1 MNDVDVTTEATE
13 PLNQT
18 LGDVDDVK
26 QSSSNQTDAT
36 DDAILDGQVP
46 APYVAS
52 PGGMNEDTITK
63 SGDFQ
68 ETTTPAVTMLTF
80 TTTTGVDTTDTLA
93 ASSTQSSIETTY
105 NRLTES
111 STKAAQGPATLPP
124 VQGHNNV
131 TNTSVD
137 DIILRP
143 HDVSSTSQQFITS
156 TPLSS
161 PPTPAETVSSHIDKE
176 TVISTVFDK
185 TAAAPPVTVPNAGG
199 DSTVLPSTTHAPHVV
214 HSSSSS
220 STTNTTALISSEHI
234 SSHAPAASTTTVSSL
249 VLEQNGS
256 NNGKLVFAAGSLAV
270 LVVALV
276 FALCYCRRR
285 KRRSRSRY
293 VHVHRVLVVTICKH
307 SAYVY

>member
-18 LGDVDDVK
+18 LSDVDDVK

-68 ETTTPAVTMLTF
+68 ETTPAVTMLTF
-80 TTTTGVDTTDTLA
+80 TTTINVEAGTLA
-93 ASSTQSSIETTY
+93 ASSTQSSIGTPY
-105 NRLTES
+105 NRLTQS

-124 VQGHNNV
+124 VQGHKNA

-143 HDVSSTSQQFITS
+143 HDVSSTSQQFATS
-156 TPLSS
+156 TTLSA
-161 PPTPAETVSSHIDKE
+161 PPTPAETVSSQNDNE
-176 TVISTVFDK
+176 TVPPTVLDK
-185 TAAAPPVTVPNAGG
+185 TAKSPVTARNADG
-199 DSTVLPSTTHAPHVV
+199 DKTTLPLSTVALPAVR
-214 HSSSSS
+214 SSSSS

-256 NNGKLVFAAGSLAV
+256 NNGRLVFAAGSLAV

-276 FALCYCRRR
+276 FALWYCRRR